1 MVQKVNG
8 GIEKGVWV
16 ERDVSFV
23 KLKFSADISDSAFGI
38 PNSCLD
44 NAIQKLVERK
54 ATVLAVSELYDGDA
68 TGDTVDVML
77 GHAQGWYSA
86 ADDGEIAT
94 GLDVTGFEADLET
107 EVSATVTIQFAVFS
121 GLREATS
128 ADMVA
133 FEDTAGYGGTDY
145 FPAQ

>member
-16 ERDVSFV
+16 ERDVTFV
-23 KLKFSADISDSAFGI
+23 GLTFNVDITDSAFGI

-54 ATVLAVSELYDGDA
+54 ATVLAVSELYN
-68 TGDTVDVML
+68 TGTQVDVML

-86 ADDGEIAT
+86 ADDGVIAT
-94 GLDVTGFEADLET
+94 GLDVTGVQADLET
-107 EVSATVTIQFAVFS
+107 ELAATVDINFAVFS
-121 GLREATS
+121 GLRAATAS
-128 ADMVA
+128 DMEA